1 MADLLPVLIFPRP
14 EPVKRPVRQYG
25 GGGAS
30 VPPDRQKQGERIEQQ
45 LEKARAVFVSEEVG
59 DVERVLVMETTSRIE
74 GLQKAAQKIEGLEC
88 LAEFDVDDIELH
100 DLYDEK
106 TKQKVKGGR
115 FYLLSS
121 NKQATDR
128 LLRLWRQSRKG
139 KLERGLGKFKEVFEY
154 LITLREWNLEDRLR
168 DTGILEKW
176 KEEWEDKKGTTS
188 DISFEIELHY
198 RRDETKGGEKFK
210 EIKKIIEG
218 MGGEV
223 GQVIRREEIAFHA
236 LKAKIPVRGIESVM
250 GQDWN
255 TGGSDGAPSTVFHRI
270 FNKTSIKYFRPI
282 GQQIEAEGE
291 LLEQPLDRTAP
302 PNDKPPVLALLDGA
316 PMLRHNQLDGRIH
329 FYDPDSYEESYEP
342 SQRRHGTAMASLI
355 CHGDLSQLGSG
366 LKSLPRRIYARPVMK
381 PHPDLKCEVIPPDR
395 FAEDIIERAV
405 REMFEGESPEAPDV
419 RVINLSLG
427 NIDQHYL
434 HEMSPWARLLDWLSF
449 KYKVLFIVSA
459 GNFTDS
465 IQLADPVNAQR
476 PLSGDMDSRRRLLSG
491 IDHNARNHRL
501 LSPAESM
508 NALTVGALQRDSSG
522 LLPAGIRGSDPID
535 DRGLPAP
542 YSRIG
547 PGYRGAI
554 KPEIF
559 APGGRLLY
567 DANPHNENCLEPVSS
582 NLPPGIRVA
591 SPLAAMPEQ
600 LENSS
605 YQAGTSHAAAI
616 ASHGAGHIYE
626 MLDELRKEHADIL
639 LSKEYDAVLIKTL
652 LVHSASQGENGKA
665 YEHLQKSTQKFKRY
679 LSKYVGYGNI
689 DIERVLECTRARA
702 TAVGCSKINAT
713 ERHRFS
719 FPLPEDSPTTESLQL
734 ILTVTLAWFSPIN
747 PFDIRRRRAK
757 LSFEGPSLKGRQE
770 SDWQQVRKGTVQH
783 EIFEFERSKLLENN
797 LEIFVDCAADAGE
810 LDDEIP
816 YGMAITLEAA
826 KPVAESVADQID
838 LYQVVKKRIKQ
849 PQPVGVSRE

>member
-14 EPVKRPVRQYG
+14 EPVAKPPRPSFG
-25 GGGAS
+25 GV
-30 VPPDRQKQGERIEQQ
+30 VPEPTDHQKQGERIEQQ
-45 LEKARAVFVSEEVG
+45 FEKVRAAFVSEEVG
-59 DVERVLVMETTSRIE
+59 DVERVLVLETSSQKIA
-74 GLQKAAQKIEGLEC
+74 GLQQAAQEIKGLEW
-88 LAEFDVDDIELH
+88 LAELDVDEIELH
-100 DLYDEK
+100 DLYDEE
-106 TKQKVKGGR
+106 TKQEVKGGR

-139 KLERGLGKFKEVFEY
+139 KLERGLGKFNEVFKY

-176 KEEWEDKKGTTS
+176 KDEWELKKGTES
-188 DISFEIELHY
+188 YISFEIELHY
-198 RRDETKGGEKFK
+198 RRDEKKGDEKFQ
-210 EIKKIIEG
+210 EIKEEIESMESKEG
-218 MGGEV
+218 RRGKV

-236 LKAKIPVRGIESVM
+236 LKARIPVAGIEDVM
-250 GQDWN
+250 DHDWN
-255 TGGSDGAPSTVFHRI
+255 TGGSDDAPSTVFHSI

-291 LLEQPLDRTAP
+291 IPEQPLDRTAP

-329 FYDPDSYEESYEP
+329 FYDPDSYGESYEP

-355 CHGDLSQLGSG
+355 CHGDLSQPRSEI
-366 LKSLPRRIYARPVMK
+366 KSLPRRIYARPVMK
-381 PHPDLKCEVIPPDR
+381 PHPDLKCEVIPLDR

-449 KYKVLFIVSA
+449 KYQVLFIVSA

-465 IQLADPVNAQR
+465 IQLADPENAQR

-522 LLPAGIRGSDPID
+522 PLPADISPSDPIN
-535 DRGLPAP
+535 GMSLPAP

-567 DANPHNENCLEPVSS
+567 DANPDNENCLEPVINNS
-582 NLPPGIRVA
+582 PPGIRVA
-591 SPLAAMPEQ
+591 YPAAAMPEQ
-600 LENSS
+600 LGNSS

-689 DIERVLECTRARA
+689 HVERVLECTRLRA

-719 FPLPEDSPTTESLQL
+719 FPLPEDTSTKSLQL

-783 EIFEFERSKLLENN
+783 EIFELERSKLLGNN

-826 KPVAESVADQID
+826 KPVADHID
-838 LYQVVKKRIKQ
+838 LYQVVKKRIR
-849 PQPVGVSRE
+849 QPVEVSRV